1 MARSLGRSARF
12 HGAGTAMTNMVLF
25 LGVVAVIL
33 YALSPIGPN
42 PNTLLVDAFQS
53 NPFLNGLIFF
63 VLLAGI
69 VYNLRQAL
77 VVGPAVRWVRQFE
90 DSADPSRTRLPRP
103 PALIRAMSHM
113 LIDADSRGQGG
124 RLRLSQTSTRA
135 ILDSIGV
142 RIDEGREFGRYAANL
157 LVFLGLLG
165 TFWGLLQTVNG
176 IADVIGNLA
185 DTSGDGADAVGQL
198 IRNLNEP
205 LSGMGTAFSS
215 SLFGLGGSL
224 VVGFL
229 DIQAGKAQNR
239 FYSDL
244 EDWLSGIT
252 DVTTAQAGPVGN
264 AAYDAGAAERLE
276 ALVAALAASQDRGA
290 AGVRQE
296 IRDLGRTLLEGAR
309 PGSGSGSGSG
319 AGGR

>member
-1 MARSLGRSARF
+1 MSRSLGRSARF
-12 HGAGTAMTNMVLF
+12 HGGGTAITNMVLF
-25 LGVVAVIL
+25 LGVVGVIL
-33 YALSPIGPN
+33 YALSPWGPN
-42 PNTLLVDAFQS
+42 PNPLLVDAFGS
-53 NPFLNGLIFF
+53 NPFLNGLILL
-63 VLLAGI
+63 VLVAGVI
-69 VYNLRQAL
+69 YNLRQAMI
-77 VVGPAVRWVRQFE
+77 VGPAVRWVRQFE
-90 DSADPSRTRLPRP
+90 ESADPSRTRLPRP

-113 LIDADSRGQGG
+113 LIDADARGQGG

-185 DTSGDGADAVGQL
+185 SSQGSGADAVGQL

-252 DVTTAQAGPVGN
+252 DVTTAQMGGGSTSL
-264 AAYDAGAAERLE
+264 DAGAADRLE
-276 ALVAALAASQDRGA
+276 AAIAALMASQDRGA
-290 AGVRQE
+290 AAVRQE
-296 IRDLGRTLLEGAR
+296 IRDLGRLLLEGSR
-309 PGSGSGSGSG
+309 PE
-319 AGGR
+319 GR

>member
-1 MARSLGRSARF
+1 MARSLARTARF
-12 HGAGTAMTNMVLF
+12 HGGGTAITNMVIF
-25 LGVVAVIL
+25 LGVVGVIL

-42 PNTLLVDAFQS
+42 PNPLLVDAFQS
-53 NPFLNGLIFF
+53 NPFLNGLIIL
-63 VLLAGI
+63 VLVAGVI
-69 VYNLRQAL
+69 YNLRQAM
-77 VVGPAVRWVRQFE
+77 VIGPSARWVQRLNRGDE
-90 DSADPSRTRLPRP
+90 PDPERA
-103 PALIRAMSHM
+103 PALIRAMARM
-113 LIDADSRGQGG
+113 LKDANARRPIGHG
-124 RLRLSQTSTRA
+124 LSLTQASTRA

-185 DTSGDGADAVGQL
+185 SSQGSGADAVGQL

-252 DVTTAQAGPVGN
+252 DVSAPPQAPAPA
-264 AAYDAGAAERLE
+264 AAYDAGQAERLE
-276 ALVAALAASQDRGA
+276 AALKALMASQDRGA
-290 AGVRQE
+290 AAVRQE
-296 IRDLGRTLLEGAR
+296 IRDLGRLLLEGGR
-309 PGSGSGSGSG
+309 PE
-319 AGGR
+319 GR

>member
-1 MARSLGRSARF
+1 MGGGAPDERPVMSRSLDRSARF
-12 HGAGTAMTNMVLF
+12 SGAGAALTNMVLF
-25 LGVVAVIL
+25 LGVVGFVL
-33 YALSPIGPN
+33 YLLSPYGPN
-42 PNTLLVDAFQS
+42 PSDLILESFRS
-53 NPFLNGLIFF
+53 NPWLNGTILF
-63 VLLAGI
+63 VLGLGI
-69 VYNLRQAL
+69 IYNLRQAM
-77 VVGPAVRWVRQFE
+77 VVGPAVRWVRAFRNA
-90 DSADPSRTRLPRP
+90 SDPDRMRLPYAP
-103 PALIRAMSHM
+103 SLIRAMERI
-113 LIDADSRGQGG
+113 LLDADKRGGK
-124 RLRLSQTSTRA
+124 LSQTSTRA

-176 IADVIGNLA
+176 IADVINNLA
-185 DTSGDGADAVGQL
+185 NSAGSGSDAVGAL

-224 VVGFL
+224 IVGFL
-229 DIQAGKAQNR
+229 DIQAGKAQNQ

-252 DVTTAQAGPVGN
+252 DVTTAPVSEQRAFAGGDT
-264 AAYDAGAAERLE
+264 ARLE
-276 ALVAALAASQDRGA
+276 AALAQLLAAQDRGA

-296 IRDLGRTLLEGAR
+296 IRDLGRLLVEGR
-309 PGSGSGSGSG
+309 TPGPRG
-319 AGGR
+319 